1 MLFFTAFITGLFIFQ
16 KNNLIYRSIN
26 FWFYLT
32 GMLILIS
39 GVVALFGKDAREK
52 GAVII
57 GALLGII
64 YIIFNL
70 YGINNY
76 Y

>member
-1 MLFFTAFITGLFIFQ
+1 
-16 KNNLIYRSIN
+16 
-26 FWFYLT
+26 
-32 GMLILIS
+32 MLILIS